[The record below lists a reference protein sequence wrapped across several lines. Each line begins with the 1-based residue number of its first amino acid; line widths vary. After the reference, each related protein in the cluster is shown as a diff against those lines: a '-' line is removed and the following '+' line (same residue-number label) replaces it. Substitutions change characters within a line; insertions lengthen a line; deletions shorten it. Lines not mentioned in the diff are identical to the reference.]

1 MRGWL
6 CLLQT
11 YMEKEA
17 EELMIAGMR
26 KNAIGA
32 SHTHTITD
40 FNFIIHHI
48 TSPTTDLVVTEGLFH
63 YCSTSRDTAVA
74 C

>member
-32 SHTHTITD
+32 SHTHTITN
-40 FNFIIHHI
+40 FNFITHH
-48 TSPTTDLVVTEGLFH
+48 
-63 YCSTSRDTAVA
+63 
-74 C
+74 